1 MKTEL
6 TVKITKVYGN
16 ETIYPVCEQ
25 SKLFAKLANSKTL
38 PPRAIATIKPLG
50 YTFTVESQTL

>member
-6 TVKITKVYGN
+6 IVRVKTVYGN
-16 ETIYPVCEQ
+16 ELVYPVCEQ
-25 SKLFAKLANSKTL
+25 SKLFAALANTETL
-38 PPRAIATIKPLG
+38 TTRSVETIKKLG

>member
-6 TVKITKVYGN
+6 TVRVKNVYGN
-16 ETIYPVCEQ
+16 ELIYPLCEQ
-25 SKLFAKLANSKTL
+25 SKLFAKLANTETL
-38 PPRAIATIKPLG
+38 TTRAVATIKKLG

>member
-6 TVKITKVYGN
+6 KVKVKNVYGN
-16 ETIYPVCEQ
+16 ELIYPVCEQ
-25 SKLFAKLANSKTL
+25 SKLFAALANTETL
-38 PPRAIATIKPLG
+38 TQRAVATIKKLG

>member
-6 TVKITKVYGN
+6 IVKVKNVYGN
-16 ETIYPVCEQ
+16 ELVYPVCEQ
-25 SKLFAKLANSKTL
+25 SKLFAALANTETL
-38 PPRAIATIKPLG
+38 TTQSVAKIKQLG